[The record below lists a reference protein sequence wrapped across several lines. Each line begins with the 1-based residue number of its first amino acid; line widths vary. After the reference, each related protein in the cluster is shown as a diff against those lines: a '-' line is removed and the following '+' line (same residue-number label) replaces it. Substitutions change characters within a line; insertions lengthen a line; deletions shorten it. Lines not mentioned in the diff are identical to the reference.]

1 MKTPEIDS
9 SKLNEVKEHIDR
21 ACDLMEKGADKQSPK
36 LRETEERL
44 RKLTNRPYLDVKEFR
59 EYWGWTSLDDLA
71 ETLLMPEPEKS
82 GMSVEEIA
90 EVVTKICNVKYSESE
105 TDYQLKRLKLE
116 TGLDNIT
123 DYIFNPNEIGLDM
136 RADTTEIIAKILEDR
151 K

>member
-1 MKTPEIDS
+1 MKTPEIDR
-9 SKLNEVKEHIDR
+9 SKLDEVKELIDR
-21 ACDLMEKGADKQSPK
+21 ACDLMETGADKQSPE

-44 RKLTNRPYLDVKEFR
+44 HKLTNRHGLDVKKFR
-59 EYWGWTSLDDLA
+59 EYLGWTSLDNLA
-71 ETLLMPEPEKS
+71 ETLLMPKPEKS

-90 EVVTKICNVKYSESE
+90 EVVTKICSVKYSESE

-123 DYIFNPNEIGLDM
+123 DYIFNPNEVGLDM
-136 RADTTEIIAKILEDR
+136 RADTSEIIAKILEDR